1 MKSYTK
7 HKGRKE
13 MHRFTLQNRYQDSQW
28 EDAGHTDFYEEQP
41 ARIEAKILSKDS
53 ICYGMMRVV
62 NLETSRVVATFSA
75 GKEI

>member
-1 MKSYTK
+1 MN
-7 HKGRKE
+7 
-13 MHRFTLQNRYQDSQW
+13 RFTLQNKYQDSQW
-28 EDAGHTDFYEEQP
+28 EDAGRTDFYDEEP

-53 ICYGMMRVV
+53 IYYGMMRVV

>member
-1 MKSYTK
+1 MN
-7 HKGRKE
+7 
-13 MHRFTLQNRYQDSQW
+13 MFILQNRYQDSQW
-28 EDAGHTDFYEEQP
+28 EDVGHTDFYDEEP

-62 NLETSRVVATFSA
+62 NLETSRVVATFSE